1 MSGKDNIF
9 LDTNAIISILSGEIN
24 ANLSKANAVFVS
36 VISQIEFLSFEKLGA
51 SELNAFNKLI
61 DRVKVIYLDENEDVL
76 NKTIE
81 IRQKYKLKLPDAII
95 AAKAIVNDATLITHD
110 KGFKKIQELKVRTL

>member
-61 DRVKVIYLDENEDVL
+61 DRVKVIYLDENEDIL